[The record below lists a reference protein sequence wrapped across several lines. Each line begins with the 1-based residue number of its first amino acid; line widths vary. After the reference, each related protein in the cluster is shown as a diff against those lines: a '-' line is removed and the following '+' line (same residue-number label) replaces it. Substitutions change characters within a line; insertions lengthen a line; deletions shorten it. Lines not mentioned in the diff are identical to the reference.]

1 MRRCAACSQALRTG
15 GLTRARAGPGRA
27 VIEIWVDGSP
37 LPALDGQSVAAALH
51 RAGVVVLG
59 ANPVTGEPRGAFC
72 GMGVCFDCE
81 LAIDGRPGQRAC
93 LAEVRDGMRI
103 ETGGAHAAS

>member
-1 MRRCAACSQALRTG
+1 
-15 GLTRARAGPGRA
+15 

-51 RAGVVVLG
+51 RAGIVVLG